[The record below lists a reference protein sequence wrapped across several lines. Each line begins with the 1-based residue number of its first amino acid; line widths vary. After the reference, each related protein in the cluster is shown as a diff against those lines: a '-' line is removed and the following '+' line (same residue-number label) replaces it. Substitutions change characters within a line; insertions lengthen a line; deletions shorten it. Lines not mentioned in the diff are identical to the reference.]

1 MGKEDFVELSKLIL
15 QYSLL
20 KERLKIQACIVE
32 QSFNLTAKNIAL
44 RDRVSVLEAED
55 QRLVTALAEHG
66 VEMGTTGH
74 DIGGIA
80 GRYRTLQANVQLKWE
95 MDEYRT
101 YTILAPRASI
111 TRAGMEAYTDLEAAA
126 PFLSGVTDDDD
137 GW

>member
-55 QRLVTALAEHG
+55 QRLVTAVAEHG

-74 DIGGIA
+74 NIGDIA

-101 YTILAPRASI
+101 
-111 TRAGMEAYTDLEAAA
+111 
-126 PFLSGVTDDDD
+126 
-137 GW
+137 